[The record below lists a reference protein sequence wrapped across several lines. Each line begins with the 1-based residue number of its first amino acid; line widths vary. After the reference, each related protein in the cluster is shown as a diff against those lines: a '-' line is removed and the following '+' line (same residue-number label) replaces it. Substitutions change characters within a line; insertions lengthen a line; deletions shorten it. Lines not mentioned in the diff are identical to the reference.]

1 MTLRL
6 GLPLF
11 GDQVKKE
18 AENSSKSLSVW
29 QVSALISSLTN
40 CKFLSSSTFFVS
52 KTRVVFLHPKVP
64 VYIFLP
70 NQNQLCLASQEKL
83 EDTKVGRVI
92 VWVMSDTPHYVEIF
106 LPSPVYDIVTK
117 KSSFRFKFS
126 PSLYFP
132 QNNPLQVWPLRN
144 FFVVAFIFITYL
156 SFTGWV
162 GKWLSRFTM
171 YVSVYSEM
179 KSMLQVFQFTKGAF
193 VSVTPAGAYRPIAL
207 SHPIRATC
215 NSHP

>member
-1 MTLRL
+1 MTLGL

-18 AENSSKSLSVW
+18 AENSSKHLSVW

-40 CKFLSSSTFFVS
+40 CKFLSSSTFFVW
-52 KTRVVFLHPKVP
+52 KKKGLKKKRVVFLHLPKVP

-92 VWVMSDTPHYVEIF
+92 VWVMSDTPHYGENF
-106 LPSPVYDIVTK
+106 LPSPVCDIVTK
-117 KSSFRFKFS
+117 KSSFRFKSS

-132 QNNPLQVWPLRN
+132 QNNPLQVWSLGN
-144 FFVVAFIFITYL
+144 VFVVAFIFITYL

-162 GKWLSRFTM
+162 GKWLSHFTM

-193 VSVTPAGAYRPIAL
+193 VSVTPAGA
-207 SHPIRATC
+207 
-215 NSHP
+215 